1 MDVSIATARE
11 QLDELVHRVEAGEEI
26 ILTRDGRSVARI
38 GPVPAAKP
46 EDSARPARGSKEWRE
61 RIDEITRQAVA
72 NAIPSDKPAWDH
84 SFLYDDESG
93 LPV

>member
-11 QLDELVHRVEAGEEI
+11 QLEELVHRAEAGEEI

-38 GPVPAAKP
+38 GPVAAAKP
-46 EDSARPARGSKEWRE
+46 LNPVLRVRGSSEWRQ

-72 NAIPSDKPAWDH
+72 KFPPGKVPPSSHDDM
-84 SFLYDDESG
+84 YDAFG
-93 LPV
+93 LPI